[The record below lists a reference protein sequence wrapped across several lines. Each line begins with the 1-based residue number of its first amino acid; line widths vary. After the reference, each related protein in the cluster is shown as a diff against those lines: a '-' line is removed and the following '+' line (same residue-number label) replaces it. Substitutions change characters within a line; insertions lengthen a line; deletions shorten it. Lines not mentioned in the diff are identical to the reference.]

1 MTQFNVCRIVTDIH
15 PVTKLPVEEKQIVER
30 MRTYPIQ
37 AEIARI
43 EREFRSSVWVEETDI
58 WC

>member
-15 PVTKLPVEEKQIVER
+15 PVTKQKVEEKQLVER

-58 WC
+58 